1 MPRKSA
7 PEQPKVAIYARQ
19 SVPQEQGIKQQ
30 LNDCQHEAAR
40 RGWQVV
46 GHYSDDGTS
55 GSKERGSGTD
65 WARMLKDFDDGLFT
79 AVLANDVD
87 RLTRRLTDVLEIRPP
102 KRDIRILTVRGGI
115 DTDDS
120 IGDFLLKQFVILAE
134 REIAVKTQ
142 RAETYAVERR
152 KLGHPT
158 AGRTPHGYR
167 WVPDIARDEHGTRYR
182 IDPDEAADVRY
193 MFSEFLSGA
202 SLGQIARDLN
212 ANGRR
217 TRAGAR
223 WLNSTVRKCLMNPQ
237 YAALLAPSQETGKF
251 DIASIDLA
259 KCSPGA
265 WEPIIDEA
273 TIAATRGRLVGVKPN
288 HQGNARRW
296 LLPGIAV
303 CAICRD
309 PVQSARGET
318 HPTSRVDGSGK
329 AESKRYHAYRCVN
342 GHFMRN
348 GDIIDEYV
356 SEVCIARLSEPD
368 AIDLLAPR
376 EDGIDIALLNSQR
389 DALDM
394 RESTIS
400 SLIVKGKMNAKAAEQ
415 ALDELAEE
423 RRVITAEIAKTVN
436 TDPLAEV
443 VSSGNA
449 RAWWEDA
456 SLARRRS
463 VVKALMTVLI
473 KPVGKG
479 KRITRGEGEEAFD
492 AVEPTVGFEWS
503 EKRERP

>member
-1 MPRKSA
+1 MAQKTA

-19 SVPQEQGIKQQ
+19 SVHEEQGIKQQ
-30 LNDCQHEAAR
+30 IDDCLREASY

-46 GHYSDDGTS
+46 GTYPDDGTS
-55 GSKERGSGTD
+55 GSKERGPGTN
-65 WARMLKDFDDGLFT
+65 WAKLLKDFDDGLFS
-79 AVLANDVD
+79 AVLVNDVD
-87 RLTRRLTDVLEIRPP
+87 RLTRNLTDVLEVRPP
-102 KRDIRILTVRGGI
+102 KRDMRVLTVRGGI
-115 DTDDS
+115 DTDDPTH
-120 IGDFLLKQFVILAE
+120 DFSLKLLVLMAE
-134 REIAVKTQ
+134 REVKQKAQRTQ
-142 RAETYAVERR
+142 RYSVERR

-193 MFSEFLSGA
+193 MFSEFLGGA

-212 ANGRR
+212 TSGRR

-223 WLNSTVRKCLMNPQ
+223 WLNTTVRKCLMNPQ

-259 KCSPGA
+259 ECSPGA

-303 CAICRD
+303 CAICRA

-318 HPTSRVDGSGK
+318 HPTRRVDGSGR
-329 AESKRYHAYRCVN
+329 AESKRYHAYRCTN

-356 SEVCIARLSEPD
+356 SEVCIARLSESD

-376 EDGIDIALLNSQR
+376 EEGIDIALLNSQR
-389 DALDM
+389 AALDR

-400 SLIVKGKMNAKAAEQ
+400 SLIVKGKMSAKAAEE
-415 ALDELAEE
+415 ALDELAEQ
-423 RRVITAEIAKTVN
+423 RRTITAEIARTVS

-443 VSSGNA
+443 VASGNA
-449 RAWWEDA
+449 RAWWENA
-456 SLARRRS
+456 SLARRRA
-463 VVKALMTVLI
+463 VVETLMTVII

-479 KRITRGEGEEAFD
+479 KRITRGEGEETFD
-492 AVEPTVGFEWS
+492 AVEPTVGFEWH
-503 EKRERP
+503 EKLERP